1 MVFLPRGLADQ
12 LDGILRRAFEL
23 SRLNP
28 ADQAEPVHFLG
39 CSFNPRHDWLCRRYG
54 KNSILLEMLVQ

>member
-1 MVFLPRGLADQ
+1 MVFLPRGIADQ
-12 LDGILRRAFEL
+12 LDRILRRAFEL

-28 ADQAEPVHFLG
+28 ADQAEPLHFLG

-54 KNSILLEMLVQ
+54 KNLLEMLVR